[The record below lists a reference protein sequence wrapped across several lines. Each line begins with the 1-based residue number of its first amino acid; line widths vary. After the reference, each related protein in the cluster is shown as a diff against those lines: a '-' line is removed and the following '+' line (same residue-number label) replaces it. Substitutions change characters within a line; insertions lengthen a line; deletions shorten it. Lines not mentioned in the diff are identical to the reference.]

1 MEHEAIYQ
9 LYSTAKSVEVDE
21 NNNYIARDIDGNEV
35 SIDMTAVNTKAS
47 ELQAEADAKPS
58 EDELK
63 ASAKAKLIA
72 GEALTEEEAD
82 TIVL

>member
-35 SIDMTAVNTKAS
+35 SIDMTAVNTKAT
-47 ELQAEADAKPS
+47 ELQNELDNKSASDRAKQKLKDLGFVD
-58 EDELK
+58 DEVAL
-63 ASAKAKLIA
+63 LIH
-72 GEALTEEEAD
+72 D
-82 TIVL
+82 